1 MNTHRAGFLKKNLGG
16 LKFDFLCQNW
26 PFLEVFRH
34 FLEIYAHDFV
44 HTATKCGGKWC
55 GTNAE
60 DRTSGKN
67 PVLEIWPLLG
77 EFWNFSEIKNDP
89 KMVFSSNFTKY
100 SHVIYR
106 WSTNSILITV
116 FSKKNPI
123 FSFLAEKWL
132 KRTPKISK
140 ILNFT

>member
-1 MNTHRAGFLKKNLGG
+1 MGPKIWNFVSKSAIFGGFWSFDGNLDDWCV
-16 LKFDFLCQNW
+16 LF
-26 PFLEVFRH
+26 FLEN
-34 FLEIYAHDFV
+34 
-44 HTATKCGGKWC
+44 GKTNWC
-55 GTNAE
+55 RTSCEN
-60 DRTSGKN
+60 RTSGKN
-67 PVLEIWPLLG
+67 PVLELWALLG

-106 WSTNSILITV
+106 WSTNSTLITDV
-116 FSKKNPI
+116 SKNFRI
-123 FSFLAEKWL
+123 FPFLAEKWL